1 MKKLILAAVA
11 VTCAVSVYAQGTIQ
25 FNNRTLAGTS
35 HVWGPATTPSVS
47 LVGQAI
53 TGDSPAGTVNYAAAG
68 SALLAG
74 NAFYAQLLGLN
85 GADKA
90 EASLV
95 PQSGTT
101 TFRTGTGAGF
111 LAVTTA
117 TLASIP
123 KDAAAATLQLVA
135 WANTPVAGYDLS
147 TWGLAGELK
156 AYDAWQA
163 GKIAAGKSIAQNVLL
178 IGGDVNTAPQMYMPS
193 FNLYFIPEPS
203 SMALAGLGAAA
214 LLIFRRR
221 K

>member
-11 VTCAVSVYAQGTIQ
+11 VTCAVSVYAQGTVQ
-25 FNNRTLAGTS
+25 FNNRTAAGTS
-35 HVWGPATTPSVS
+35 HVWGVATTPSVS
-47 LVGQAI
+47 LVGQAT
-53 TGDSPAGTVNYAAAG
+53 TGDTPVGTVNYAAAG
-68 SALLAG
+68 CALLAG
-74 NAFYAQLLGLN
+74 NTFYAQILGIN
-85 GADKA
+85 GAGAA
-90 EASLV
+90 ETSLV
-95 PQSGTT
+95 PQSATT

-117 TLASIP
+117 TLATIP
-123 KDAAAATLQLVA
+123 KDSAAATLELVA

-147 TWGLAGELK
+147 SWGLVGEKK
-156 AYDAWQA
+156 ALDAWMD
-163 GKIAAGKSIAQNVLL
+163 GKIAAGKGGAQTVNG
-178 IGGDVNTAPQMYMPS
+178 IGGDVNTSPTIAFTS